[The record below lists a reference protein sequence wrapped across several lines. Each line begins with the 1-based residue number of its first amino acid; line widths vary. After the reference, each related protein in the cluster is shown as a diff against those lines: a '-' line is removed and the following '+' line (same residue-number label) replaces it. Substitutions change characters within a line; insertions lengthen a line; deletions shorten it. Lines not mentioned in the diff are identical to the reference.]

1 MQRILNGVRRFQRD
15 IFPKER
21 PFFRRLASGQNP
33 EALFLTCADSRVVPD
48 LITQTRPGDLFICR
62 NAGNIAPPYG
72 EAAGGVSA
80 TIEYAVVGL
89 RVKDIVVCGHSHCG
103 AMTAI
108 LRPDDLRNMP
118 SVSAWLSHADRAR
131 LIVEEH
137 HGDLSDEEKI
147 EMLTQQN
154 VLGQIDHLRTYP
166 SVASRLL
173 KGELRLHGW
182 VYHIESGV
190 VKAYDPSTGS
200 FTPIANTE
208 PPMDGIASGES
219 HG

>member
-1 MQRILNGVRRFQRD
+1 MQRILNGVIRFQRD
-15 IFPKER
+15 VFPRER
-21 PFFRRLASGQNP
+21 PLFRRLASGQNP
-33 EALFLTCADSRVVPD
+33 EALFLTCADSRIVPD
-48 LITQTRPGDLFICR
+48 LITQTGPGDLFICR

-103 AMTAI
+103 AMMAI
-108 LRPDDLRNMP
+108 LRPEQLRSMP
-118 SVSAWLSHADRAR
+118 SVSQWLSHADRAR

-137 HGDLSDEEKI
+137 HADLSDEKKI

-166 SVASRLL
+166 SVASRML

-182 VYHIESGV
+182 VYHIDTGV
-190 VKAYDPSTGS
+190 VKAYDPAAGS
-200 FTPIANTE
+200 FSPIANAE
-208 PPMDGIASGES
+208 SPLEEIASGEG
-219 HG
+219 HD

>member
-15 IFPKER
+15 VFPKER
-21 PFFRRLASGQNP
+21 TLFRRLASGQNP
-33 EALFLTCADSRVVPD
+33 EALFLTCADSRIVPG
-48 LITQTRPGDLFICR
+48 LITQTGPGDLFICR

-103 AMTAI
+103 AMMAI
-108 LRPDDLRNMP
+108 LRPELLHSMP
-118 SVSAWLSHADRAR
+118 SVAAWLSHADRAR

-137 HGDLSDEEKI
+137 HADLSDEEKI
-147 EMLTQQN
+147 GMLTQQN

-166 SVASRLL
+166 SVASRMLN
-173 KGELRLHGW
+173 GELRLHGW
-182 VYHIESGV
+182 VYHIETGV
-190 VKAYDPSTGS
+190 VNAYDSSTAS
-200 FTPIANTE
+200 FSPITNAE
-208 PPMDGIASGES
+208 SPLDGIASGES
-219 HG
+219 HD

>member
-15 IFPKER
+15 VFPRER
-21 PFFRRLASGQNP
+21 PLFRRLASGQNP
-33 EALFLTCADSRVVPD
+33 EALFLTCADSRIVPD
-48 LITQTRPGDLFICR
+48 LITQTGPGDLFICR

-89 RVKDIVVCGHSHCG
+89 RVRDIVVCGHSHCG
-103 AMTAI
+103 AMMAI
-108 LRPDDLRNMP
+108 LRPEQLRSMP

-137 HGDLSDEEKI
+137 HADLSDEEKI

-166 SVASRLL
+166 SVASTML

-182 VYHIESGV
+182 VYHIETGV

-200 FTPIANTE
+200 FSPIANAE
-208 PPMDGIASGES
+208 PPLEEIASGEG
-219 HG
+219 HD

>member
-15 IFPKER
+15 VFPRER
-21 PFFRRLASGQNP
+21 PLFRRLASGQNP
-33 EALFLTCADSRVVPD
+33 EALFLTCADSRIVPD
-48 LITQTRPGDLFICR
+48 LITQTGPGDLFICR

-89 RVKDIVVCGHSHCG
+89 RVRDIVVCGHSHCG
-103 AMTAI
+103 AMMAI
-108 LRPDDLRNMP
+108 LRPEQLRSMP

-137 HGDLSDEEKI
+137 HADLSDEEKI

-166 SVASRLL
+166 SVASRML

-182 VYHIESGV
+182 VYHIDTGV
-190 VKAYDPSTGS
+190 VKAYDPAAGS
-200 FTPIANTE
+200 FSPIANAE
-208 PPMDGIASGES
+208 PPLEEIASGEG
-219 HG
+219 HD

>member
-15 IFPKER
+15 VFPRER
-21 PFFRRLASGQNP
+21 PLFRRLASGQNP
-33 EALFLTCADSRVVPD
+33 EALFLTCADSRIVPD
-48 LITQTRPGDLFICR
+48 LITQTGPGDLFICR

-89 RVKDIVVCGHSHCG
+89 RVRDIVVCGHSHCG
-103 AMTAI
+103 AMMAI
-108 LRPDDLRNMP
+108 LRPEQLRSMP
-118 SVSAWLSHADRAR
+118 SVSAWLWHADRAR

-137 HGDLSDEEKI
+137 HADLSDEEKI

-166 SVASRLL
+166 SVASRML

-182 VYHIESGV
+182 VYHIETGV

-200 FTPIANTE
+200 FSPIANAE
-208 PPMDGIASGES
+208 PPLEEIASGEG
-219 HG
+219 HD

>member
-118 SVSAWLSHADRAR
+118 SVSAWLSHVPD
-131 LIVEEH
+131 
-137 HGDLSDEEKI
+137 
-147 EMLTQQN
+147 
-154 VLGQIDHLRTYP
+154 
-166 SVASRLL
+166 
-173 KGELRLHGW
+173 
-182 VYHIESGV
+182 
-190 VKAYDPSTGS
+190 
-200 FTPIANTE
+200 
-208 PPMDGIASGES
+208 
-219 HG
+219 